1 MLKQNNDDNQLRTV
15 AIVFLFITVAI
26 IVRLFV
32 LQVVEHNYYST
43 FALNTR
49 EIFKQLNPQRG
60 HIYWQD
66 SRTKEEYPAAIN
78 RQYYLV
84 YAVPKEIPTT
94 DVTSTSAKLA
104 QLLNLT
110 TDETKNEILQKLS
123 KLNDPYEPIAKKI
136 DDDTITKIKEANLLG
151 IYYTSQ
157 EFRFYPENNLGG
169 NILGFCR
176 IDDNG
181 QTGNYGIEGYWNKIL
196 AGKGGFLSGEKSA
209 LGSMI
214 SLADNTMVA
223 AENGADILLTIDR
236 TLEYKACEALRT
248 EMEKNKAKSAALVMM
263 NPKTGAILAMC
274 SLPDFN
280 PNSYSKVEDSR
291 AYNNTTVFTP
301 YEPGSVFKSITLSMA
316 IDQNLIE
323 PNTTFVDPCTRKV
336 DGFTIHN
343 AEDKCYGTQ
352 TMTGILENSIN
363 TGVMWVQEKLGNE
376 RFRDYTK
383 HFGFGEK
390 TGLEISNET
399 AGDISNLDKKGK
411 IYTAV
416 ASFGQGLTVT
426 PIQLAV
432 AYSTIANK
440 GQMMKPYIVEE
451 IRYTNG
457 KRETTIPK
465 IIDTVI
471 SPRAAKLTTGMMVSV
486 IENGHS
492 KGSRLAHY
500 YLAGKTGT
508 AQIAGAGGYTNI
520 TNHTFAGFGPANDP
534 KIVLIIKFEAPER
547 LWADSTSG
555 VVFKDIMSFALQY
568 YNIPYER

>member
-1 MLKQNNDDNQLRTV
+1 MLKQNNSDNQLHTV
-15 AIVFLFITVAI
+15 AIVFLLITLAI

-32 LQVVEHNYYST
+32 LQVIEHNYYST

-94 DVTSTSAKLA
+94 DVASTSAKLA
-104 QLLNLT
+104 LLLNLT
-110 TDETKNEILQKLS
+110 TDENKNEILQKLS
-123 KLNDPYEPIAKKI
+123 KPNDPYEPIAKKI
-136 DDDTITKIKEANLLG
+136 DDDTITKIKEAKLLG

-214 SLADNTMVA
+214 SLADRTMVA
-223 AENGADILLTIDR
+223 AEDGADILLTIDR
-236 TLEYKACEALRT
+236 TLEYKACSTLKA

-263 NPKTGAILAMC
+263 NPVTGAILAMC
-274 SLPDFN
+274 SLPDFD
-280 PNSYSKVEDSR
+280 PNNYSKVENAR

-301 YEPGSVFKSITLSMA
+301 YEPGSVFKPITLSIA
-316 IDQNLIE
+316 VDQNLIG
-323 PNTTFVDPCTRKV
+323 PNTTFTDPCKREL
-336 DGFTIHN
+336 DGFTIRN
-343 AEDKCYGTQ
+343 AEDKCYGTA
-352 TMTGILENSIN
+352 TMTEVLENSIN
-363 TGVMWVQEKLGNE
+363 TGVIWVQEKLGNKL
-376 RFRDYTK
+376 FRDYT
-383 HFGFGEK
+383 HRFGFGEQ
-390 TGLEISNET
+390 TGIEISNET
-399 AGDISNLDKKGK
+399 AGNISSLDKKGK
-411 IYTAV
+411 IWAAV
-416 ASFGQGLTVT
+416 GSFGQGLTVT
-426 PIQLAV
+426 PLQLAV
-432 AYSTIANK
+432 AYSTIANQ
-440 GQMMKPYIVEE
+440 GQMAKPYIVEE
-451 IRYTNG
+451 IRYANG
-457 KRETTIPK
+457 KREITQPK
-465 IIDTVI
+465 ILDNVI

-492 KGSRLAHY
+492 KGNRLPHY

-508 AQIAGAGGYTNI
+508 AQIPGGGGYTNE
-520 TNHTFAGFGPANDP
+520 TNHTFAGFGPANNP
-534 KIVLIIKFEAPER
+534 KIVLIVKFEAPER
-547 LWADSTSG
+547 LWADTTAG
-555 VVFKDIMSFALQY
+555 PVFKEIMNFALQY